1 MARHVRTI
9 LHFLGK
15 HICEHNFGILNQNH
29 ILPCKSDTFFRPV
42 FLGGISTFVIQMDN
56 SQHSAMSIGDD
67 CHMEHARYLHSF
79 GNLSKN
85 WDEHEQKVQ
94 RVK

>member
-1 MARHVRTI
+1 VKSASMDFFPEVVSIVLLRDDDLVTRES
-9 LHFLGK
+9 LS
-15 HICEHNFGILNQNH
+15 
-29 ILPCKSDTFFRPV
+29 CKSDTFFRPV